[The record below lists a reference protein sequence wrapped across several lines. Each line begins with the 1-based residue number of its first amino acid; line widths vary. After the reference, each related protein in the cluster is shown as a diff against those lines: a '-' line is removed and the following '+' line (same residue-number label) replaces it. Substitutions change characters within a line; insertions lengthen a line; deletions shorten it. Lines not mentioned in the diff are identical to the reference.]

1 MTELAILTIPLA
13 TTTTASSPDAASN
26 PSTSATA
33 RISPL
38 ILDVLARA
46 KTAMQDISGDK
57 FAFYLLR
64 TQQRY
69 HQEGAEKNPSSSS
82 TIANQPSQPA
92 ADTASLLIIG
102 GWPSV
107 AFHMNTWL
115 PSPENQALV
124 KELDPLG
131 TWTQWMWHIGVPRVD
146 VEDVLSRGSA
156 NGKGLGGGVRLWR
169 GVFDSAEKKTAAES
183 TVGKIQAEVGKASMA
198 WAWRLDKGYWAAGQ
212 TDVRAEAGVDAAE
225 LVLIARSDADGKV
238 DGGLEDGLRHL
249 ATLAVHVVDER
260 GMVLEL

>member
-1 MTELAILTIPLA
+1 MTELAILNIPLA
-13 TTTTASSPDAASN
+13 IATTASSPDAASN
-26 PSTSATA
+26 QHTSAAA

-57 FAFYLLR
+57 FAFYLLQPQHNYR
-64 TQQRY
+64 
-69 HQEGAEKNPSSSS
+69 QEGAEQNPFSSSAA
-82 TIANQPSQPA
+82 TNQPSPRE
-92 ADTASLLIIG
+92 ADTAALLIIG
-102 GWPSV
+102 GWPSL

-131 TWTQWMWHIGVPRVD
+131 TRTQWMWHIGVPRGD
-146 VEDVLSRGSA
+146 VEEVLSSGGA
-156 NGKGLGGGVRLWR
+156 NGGRGGGGVRLWR

-183 TVGKIQAEVGKASMA
+183 TAGKIQAEIGKASMA
-198 WAWRLDKGYWAAGQ
+198 WAWRLDKGYWADGQ
-212 TDVRAEAGVDAAE
+212 TDARAEAGGDAAE

-238 DGGLEDGLRHL
+238 DGGLEDGLRYL
-249 ATLAVHVVDER
+249 ATFAVHVVDER